1 METVIK
7 NRILQSIGNVFDKSE
22 ASKLE
27 DKLFREIES
36 DLTVLSAYFR
46 TTPMQAFILAH
57 IFALN
62 YKGDT
67 VDFSDLVDHLK
78 CNPMKLL
85 LYSNDIEA
93 LWTKGLITR
102 ERSRHRPDVS
112 LSNDQFTVSE
122 TVTRA
127 ILNAR
132 PLPETMEKIDNVIDL
147 LEKIN
152 DLAEKTNN
160 RALHPSQLFERIHLI
175 LEAYQKYTLIKKVK
189 QMQLDDKDA
198 FLFLYLVWKTITGTE
213 SVSIGT
219 IGELMFSNPVKKIT
233 YIQNILNN
241 ENDLIKKELIEIVPE
256 KFFHETE
263 LKLTGLSLTILQEN
277 GIKLFARSKQS
288 RNIIGPSAIAFK
300 PLFYNDE
307 NKKQLEL
314 VENSLKNRNLKKIQK
329 RLAGKNLPQ
338 GITVLLYGPPGT
350 GKTETVFQWAK
361 STKREIIKLDI
372 SRSKSFWFG
381 ESEKITKKIFTDYR
395 TYARQCEIT
404 PILLFNEADAIITK
418 RKKNSMSPVSQTENA
433 IQNII
438 LEELEHFEGIFIAT
452 TNLAENLDPAFDRRF
467 LFKIKLEKPEVA
479 VKARIWKS
487 KLKNLSLPECELLAE
502 KFDFSGGQ
510 IDNVVRKIEMNG
522 IIYGTSPE
530 MENIIRFCEEEEI
543 QKSSRIKI
551 GYIKN

>member
-1 METVIK
+1 METGIK

-36 DLTVLSAYFR
+36 DLAVLSAYFH

-85 LYSNDIEA
+85 VYNNDIET
-93 LWTKGLITR
+93 LWSKGLIIR
-102 ERSRHRPDVS
+102 ERSRHRPEVS

-122 TVTRA
+122 TITQA
-127 ILNAR
+127 ILDNK
-132 PLPETMEKIDNVIDL
+132 PVPETTEKIGNVIGL

-152 DLAEKTNN
+152 DMAEKSNDKM
-160 RALHPSQLFERIHLI
+160 LHPMELFERIRLI
-175 LEAYQKYTLIKKVK
+175 IEAYQEYSLIKKVK
-189 QMQLDDKDA
+189 QMKLGDKDA
-198 FLFLYLVWKTITGTE
+198 FLFLYLTWKTITGTE

-219 IGELMFSNPVKKIT
+219 IGDMMFRNQVKKIA
-233 YIQNILNN
+233 YIQKILNN
-241 ENDLIKKELIEIVPE
+241 ENDLITKELLEIVPE
-256 KFFHETE
+256 KFFHDTQ
-263 LKLTGLSLTILQEN
+263 LKLTDLSLAILQEN
-277 GIKLFARSKQS
+277 GIKLFVKNKRNRQVVAPETIPFKQ
-288 RNIIGPSAIAFK
+288 
-300 PLFYNDE
+300 LFYNDE

-314 VENSLKNRNLKKIQK
+314 VENSLKERNLRKIQK
-329 RLAGKNLPQ
+329 RLSGKNLPQ

-361 STKREIIKLDI
+361 RTNREIIRLDI

-381 ESEKITKKIFTDYR
+381 ESEKIVKKIFTDYR
-395 TYARQCEIT
+395 TYARQCKIT

-418 RKKNSMSPVSQTENA
+418 RVNRSESPVSQTENA

-452 TNLAENLDPAFDRRF
+452 TNLAENLDSAFDRRF
-467 LFKIKLEKPEVA
+467 LFKIKLEKPEVS
-479 VKARIWKS
+479 VKATIWKS
-487 KLKNLSLPECELLAE
+487 KLKSLSISNCKLLAGR
-502 KFDFSGGQ
+502 FDFSGGQ
-510 IDNVVRKIEMNG
+510 IDNVVRKTEMNE
-522 IIYGTSPE
+522 IIYGPPPE
-530 MENIIRFCEEEEI
+530 MENIVRFCEEEEM
-543 QKSSRIKI
+543 QKSTRIKI
-551 GYIKN
+551 GYLKN